1 MSDHTY
7 KMQAMHE
14 NVGYNQPT
22 NVGYYIGSDQTTE
35 QILAAAKKAE
45 EDRLAARE
53 MTLDINELPSAN
65 RQPADNAWYNMMGQK
80 VQTPVKGQI
89 YIHNGRKVLIP

>member
-1 MSDHTY
+1 
-7 KMQAMHE
+7 MQAMHE

-22 NVGYYIGSDQTTE
+22 NVGYYIGSDQKE
-35 QILAAAKKAE
+35 EEIWAAAKKAE

-53 MTLDINELPSAN
+53 ITLNISDLPSAN
-65 RQPADNAWYNMMGQK
+65 NRQASYAWYNMMGQK

-89 YIHNGRKVLIP
+89 YIHNGKKVVIK